1 MHRRVVRA
9 IAWALP
15 IALGLPL
22 ATLAQEYGPPPQQVQ
37 SAEQAP
43 LYSAAQLDQLLAP
56 IALYPDQLLGQILMA
71 STYPIEVV
79 QADRWV
85 KDPRN
90 AGLRGDQLAGAIER
104 IDWDPSVK
112 SLVPFP
118 QILALMDERLDWTQ
132 NLGDAFLAQQADVMD
147 SVQRLRYQAQIAGTL
162 QSTPQQTVVYVDRA
176 IAIQP
181 ASPTVIYVPVY
192 DPNVAYGTW
201 RYPSYPP
208 YYFPPPRGRYLG
220 PAIVSGIG
228 FSIGFGVVRAL
239 WGWDDWDWGHRRL
252 HVDANRYNTINNYFI
267 RNDRRPAVKSADWS
281 HDSYHRRGVV
291 YRAPQSQAKF
301 RQAPAGRPEVRRDA
315 RGFEANV
322 PARQPGPINGN
333 RSSDTRPTARATP
346 ARPNTQRPSVGA
358 QVPTASTP
366 RQQAPLPTATTQR
379 PAAVARPAP
388 IPAPAFQGFAKGAD
402 VRTQAERGRASR
414 QRTAPKAAAKTTPKP
429 EAKAP
434 PKAARP
440 QRPASPA
447 ADARPA
453 GKRPGSD
460 AGEGDDKRNRND
472 RQQRQ

>member
-1 MHRRVVRA
+1 MHRRLVRA
-9 IAWALP
+9 IAGALSLV
-15 IALGLPL
+15 AGLPL
-22 ATLAQEYGPPPQQVQ
+22 AAHAQEYGPPPQQVQ
-37 SAEQAP
+37 PAQQAP
-43 LYSAAQLDQLLAP
+43 LNSPAQLDQLLAP

-79 QADRWV
+79 QADRWA

-147 SVQRLRYQAQIAGTL
+147 SVQRLRYQAQAVGTL

-192 DPNVAYGTW
+192 DPNVVYGAW

-208 YYFPPPRGRYLG
+208 YYFPPPRGLYLG

-228 FSIGFGVVRAL
+228 FSIGFGIVRLL
-239 WGWDDWDWGHRRL
+239 WGWDDWDWSHRRL
-252 HVDANRYNTINNYFI
+252 HVDANRYNVINNYFI
-267 RNDRRPAVKSADWS
+267 RNDRRPAIKSADWS

-291 YRAPQSQAKF
+291 YRAPQPMTA
-301 RQAPAGRPEVRRDA
+301 RRNAPAGRPEARRDF
-315 RGFEANV
+315 RGFEAS
-322 PARQPGPINGN
+322 A
-333 RSSDTRPTARATP
+333 P
-346 ARPNTQRPSVGA
+346 ARPAARPAPTQPNAHQRPSAGA
-358 QVPTASTP
+358 QAPTASAP
-366 RQQAPLPTATTQR
+366 RQQVPRPTATTQR
-379 PAAVARPAP
+379 SATVARPAP
-388 IPAPAFQGFAKGAD
+388 TPAPAFQSFTKGAD

-414 QRTAPKAAAKTTPKP
+414 QQPAPKAAAKTTPKP

-440 QRPASPA
+440 QRSNAPA
-447 ADARPA
+447 ADAQPA
-453 GKRPGSD
+453 GKRPGSN
-460 AGEGDDKRNRND
+460 AGQGGDDKRSPND